1 MIEECSKYGGVLHIS
16 IDENAPE
23 GCIYIKCQS
32 VSVAMATMA
41 GLNGRYFAGKVCA
54 SNSNKSN
61 MSIVILL
68 VYCRFSFKKIFSFV

>member
-1 MIEECSKYGGVLHIS
+1 MIEECSKYGGVVHIS

-41 GLNGRYFAGKVCA
+41 GLNGRYFAGKVCVL
-54 SNSNKSN
+54 
-61 MSIVILL
+61 VIQIKVICQLW
-68 VYCRFSFKKIFSFV
+68 YC